1 MTDGGTDWE
10 ARYSVSND
18 GAVLRAI
25 EGEVRHSHPIY
36 GDFAISR
43 WLQEDDIERYKR
55 FGGDRFGT
63 PTSARS
69 SRSWTVSTPTTDR
82 GAGNASTNLP
92 APRAMGEPLL
102 PRRRARPTRR
112 IRVAVPVRVPAFR
125 RVSRVLSTLARLEPV
140 ARSRSADASLAR
152 VLAPRLRR
160 VRGDGEDRRR
170 HGGGERGDAQAR
182 GQHEHRRRDHQ
193 QRRHL
198 GHVGHLGGGGVSQAA
213 APAQSGRA
221 GGGEV
226 RRARGGDGH
235 VVPFHRGVQGWHVD
249 AKAILSPNGIA
260 TRSSRSTTSGIFED
274 EGESF

>member
-63 PTSARS
+63 PTSARP
-69 SRSWTVSTPTTDR
+69 RRDLRTVSTPTTDPR
-82 GAGNASTNLP
+82 RRERLDEP
-92 APRAMGEPLL
+92 PRAASCGGTLL
-102 PRRRARPTRR
+102 PRRRAAAGGGYGSRSRSGP
-112 IRVAVPVRVPAFR
+112 RVPAGSRGSSR
-125 RVSRVLSTLARLEPV
+125 RSRGWGPV
-140 ARSRSADASLAR
+140 ARSRSAGASLAR

-160 VRGDGEDRRR
+160 VQVTAKIGDAMAVANTGVHK
-170 HGGGERGDAQAR
+170 HGGSMST
-182 GQHEHRRRDHQ
+182 
-193 QRRHL
+193 
-198 GHVGHLGGGGVSQAA
+198 GGGIINSDGIWVTSDTWESGGVSQAA

-260 TRSSRSTTSGIFED
+260 TPEFTLHPSQDF
-274 EGESF
+274 